1 MEGRSGVKPEPDS
14 LHVGDCLNVMG
25 VWPDAFVDLCYL
37 DPPFNSNYDY
47 AFRGT
52 KRIAFSDKWSW
63 DGEAA
68 ERVANIERRRTH
80 PANRAIAG
88 LHMLLG
94 DSGAMAYLSHMA
106 ERIAAIWRILAPTG
120 SIWLHCDGY
129 ACHYL
134 KVLLDA
140 VFGHRRFRNQV
151 VVKRSGVSH
160 NAPNPKRL
168 PHIHDVLLVYGKST
182 KHVHNQPHT
191 PYSDD
196 YLEKNYRHVDE
207 GTGRRYR
214 LSALHA
220 NRLSHS
226 GPVYEIM
233 GVTGMWTHKKET
245 MQKMIDEGI
254 VIQTSP
260 GTTPVKKTYLDERK
274 GVPIHDLWIDVGI
287 RSRKEDAGYPTQKP
301 LALLRRIIETGS
313 NPGDLVLDPFCG
325 SGTTLVAARDLD
337 RRYIGVD
344 KSDEAA
350 KIASGRLRAGN

>member
-1 MEGRSGVKPEPDS
+1 MKPEPNS
-14 LHVGDCLNVMG
+14 IHVGDCLDVMRP
-25 VWPDAFVDLCYL
+25 WPDGFIDLCYL

-47 AFRGT
+47 VVRGT
-52 KRIAFSDKWSW
+52 KRIAFSDRWSW
-63 DGEAA
+63 SDDVAQ
-68 ERVANIERRRTH
+68 RVADIERRRTH
-80 PANRAIAG
+80 PANRAVTG
-88 LHMLLG
+88 LHGILG
-94 DSGAMAYLSHMA
+94 DSGAMAYLSYMA
-106 ERIAAIWRILAPTG
+106 ERIAEIWRVLAPAG

-151 VVKRSGVSH
+151 VVKRNGVSH

-196 YLEKNYRHVDE
+196 YLEKNYRHVEE

-233 GVTGMWTHKKET
+233 GVTGMWAHKKET
-245 MQKMIDEGI
+245 IRKMIDEGI

-274 GVPIHDLWIDVGI
+274 GVPIHDLWLDIGI
-287 RSRKEDAGYPTQKP
+287 RSRKKEDAGYPTQKP
-301 LALLRRIIETGS
+301 LALLRRIIEISS
-313 NPGDLVLDPFCG
+313 NAGDLVLDPFCG
-325 SGTTLVAARDLD
+325 SGTTLVAAQALG
-337 RRYIGVD
+337 RRHIGVD
-344 KSDEAA
+344 KSGEAVQ
-350 KIASGRLRAGN
+350 IARDRLQGPRSGN